1 MNDIQWLDRKYIAL
15 LGSSLPLF
23 KRRGNDTWNYRCVIC
38 GDSKTNKTKARGYI
52 LNRSGKFFSYCHN
65 CHASFTFSKFLE
77 RINPYLYGEYIK
89 ERFQDNPS
97 KPERRVTVPKVLTR
111 TENNKVLLGLQK
123 MSLLDANHKAKKF
136 IVSRQIPSYYHSRL
150 YWAPNFN
157 KFANTLVPD
166 KYDPELKEGRIVIPM
181 LDKSRKLIGFQGRS
195 LNSKGLRYITVMLS
209 EDNPKL
215 FGLDMVDF
223 SKRFFVVEG
232 PIDSMFIN
240 NSIAVCGGSIH
251 TELEKQGIPKPL
263 ATIVYDNEPRNA
275 AIVKAMEKSI
285 KANYSVCIWPKGL
298 THKDINDIVL
308 SKVTGEYV
316 KTEEVQKVGL
326 AIEKMIL
333 DNSYSGL
340 EAELE
345 LSKWSKL

>member
-1 MNDIQWLDRKYIAL
+1 M
-15 LGSSLPLF
+15 
-23 KRRGNDTWNYRCVIC
+23 
-38 GDSKTNKTKARGYI
+38 
-52 LNRSGKFFSYCHN
+52 
-65 CHASFTFSKFLE
+65 
-77 RINPYLYGEYIK
+77 
-89 ERFQDNPS
+89 
-97 KPERRVTVPKVLTR
+97 
-111 TENNKVLLGLQK
+111 
-123 MSLLDANHKAKKF
+123 
-136 IVSRQIPSYYHSRL
+136 
-150 YWAPNFN
+150 
-157 KFANTLVPD
+157 PD

-215 FGLDMVDF
+215 FGLDMVNF

-240 NSIAVCGGSIH
+240 NTLAVCGGSIH

-263 ATIVYDNEPRNA
+263 A

-298 THKDINDIVL
+298 THEDINDIVL